1 MPKHYDIGNILGN
14 KPEVTIST
22 SELQADNPSEWVKF
36 LRQVN
41 EEGLRQYLLKRGIV
55 IQSEADWSAIVTAI
69 NDKEDITGKLISPK
83 GKPIIISL
91 MRVMQ
96 NFPVTKK
103 QIQESKILFV

>member
-1 MPKHYDIGNILGN
+1 MPKHIDIGSVLGN
-14 KPEVTIST
+14 KPEITIST
-22 SELQADNPSEWVKF
+22 AELQQDNPSEWLKF

-41 EEGLRQYLLKRGIV
+41 EEGLRQYLSKRGIV
-55 IQSEADWSAIVTAI
+55 IQSEADWSALVDAI
-69 NDKEDITGKLISPK
+69 NDKLDITGKLINPK
-83 GKPIIISL
+83 GRPIVISL